1 MQIGKLV
8 LDDVVHVPS
17 FSKNLLSGIQVMK
30 QGYKQV
36 IENDKIYIFDQ
47 DTLVATG
54 KYCEKT
60 GLLKMDEQ
68 INTSNKVSKLHDINQ
83 ILLKIL

>member
-1 MQIGKLV
+1 
-8 LDDVVHVPS
+8 
-17 FSKNLLSGIQVMK
+17 MK

-54 KYCEKT
+54 RYCEKP

-68 INTSNKVSKLHDINQ
+68 INTSNKVSKLHDINHWHSMFGHVG
-83 ILLKIL
+83 IDIIKNNKKKSCYE